1 MDTLRIADLGLDRDV
16 LEYLESRLGKNASFT
31 LARNYLEDMM
41 TEYSL
46 NIMVPEPDEMVI
58 QLIKDHYTLSTYYS
72 QLIQKFEEN
81 ENDHSKN
88 RKRSTELSV

>member
-31 LARNYLEDMM
+31 AARNYLEDMM
-41 TEYSL
+41 IEYSL
-46 NIMVPEPDEMVI
+46 NIMIPEPDETVI

-81 ENDHSKN
+81 ENYHSKN
-88 RKRSTELSV
+88 RKWSTELSV

>member
-1 MDTLRIADLGLDRDV
+1 MDTLRIANLGLDRDV

-41 TEYSL
+41 MEYSL
-46 NIMVPEPDEMVI
+46 NIMVPNPDEKVI
-58 QLIKDHYTLSTYYS
+58 QLIKDHYTISTYYS

-81 ENDHSKN
+81 ENYHSKN
-88 RKRSTELSV
+88 RKRLSELSV

>member
-1 MDTLRIADLGLDRDV
+1 MDTLRIANLGLDRDV

-81 ENDHSKN
+81 ENYHSKN

>member
-16 LEYLESRLGKNASFT
+16 MEYLESRLGKNASFT

-72 QLIQKFEEN
+72 QLIQKFEED
-81 ENDHSKN
+81 ENYHSKN

>member
-1 MDTLRIADLGLDRDV
+1 MDTLRIANLGLDRDV

>member
-1 MDTLRIADLGLDRDV
+1 MGTLRIADLGLDRDV

-81 ENDHSKN
+81 ENYYSKN
-88 RKRSTELSV
+88 RKRSAELSV